1 MGMLVCRAS
10 ATTAPAAGRGNKGF
24 SLLEAIMALSIV
36 AIVAAYALPAY
47 VRHTARGHRMA
58 AVTALYKAAH
68 FVEASSHDV
77 TRGPHARLPP
87 GLDQAPSLG
96 MAVYRLRLIPGYLA
110 NGGYALEARPVEPGP
125 MAADACGTFV
135 LDATGR
141 RWNRPSTARAN
152 VALEA
157 HCWSMR

>member
-1 MGMLVCRAS
+1 MLAYRGS
-10 ATTAPAAGRGNKGF
+10 AATALAAGYRNRGF
-24 SLLEAIMALSIV
+24 SLLEAITALAIA
-36 AIVAAYALPAY
+36 AIVASYALPAY

-58 AVTALYKAAH
+58 AVTALYDAAH
-68 FVEASSHDV
+68 FVEASGHDAM
-77 TRGPHARLPP
+77 RGPHARLPP
-87 GLDQAPSLG
+87 GLDQAPSQG

-110 NGGYALEARPVEPGP
+110 NGGYALEAQPVESGP

-141 RWNRPSTARAN
+141 RWNRPSTAPPKQS
-152 VALEA
+152 EG

>member
-1 MGMLVCRAS
+1 MERLLYHG
-10 ATTAPAAGRGNKGF
+10 AAGTAIAARCRNKGF
-24 SLLEAIMALSIV
+24 SLLEAIIALAIV

-58 AVTALYKAAH
+58 AVTALYRAAH
-68 FVEASSHDV
+68 FVEASGHDAM
-77 TRGPHARLPP
+77 RGPRAHLPP
-87 GLDQAPSLG
+87 GFDQAPSQG

-110 NGGYALEARPVEPGP
+110 SGGYAIEAQPVEPGP
-125 MAADACGTFV
+125 MAADACGIFV

-141 RWNRPSTARAN
+141 RWNRPSTASAK
-152 VALEA
+152 AAAEG